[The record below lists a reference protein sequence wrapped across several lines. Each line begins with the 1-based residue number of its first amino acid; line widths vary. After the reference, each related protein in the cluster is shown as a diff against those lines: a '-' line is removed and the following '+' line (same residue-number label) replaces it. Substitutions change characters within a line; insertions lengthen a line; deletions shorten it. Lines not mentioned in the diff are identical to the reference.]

1 MNDAERFPALSV
13 TVAESLDR
21 QLKGERILCST
32 VGVDHGG
39 EVTQL
44 QEHNSWLYCI
54 HSQETM
60 TDE

>member
-1 MNDAERFPALSV
+1 MNGAERFPALSV

-39 EVTQL
+39 EVTAAG
-44 QEHNSWLYCI
+44 
-54 HSQETM
+54 T
-60 TDE
+60 